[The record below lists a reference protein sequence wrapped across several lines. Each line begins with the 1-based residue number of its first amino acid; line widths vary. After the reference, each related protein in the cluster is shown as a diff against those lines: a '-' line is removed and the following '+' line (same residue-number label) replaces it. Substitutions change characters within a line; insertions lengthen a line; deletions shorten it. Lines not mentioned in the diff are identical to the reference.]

1 MTKFKSIQFRF
12 EHLLMINIFLI
23 MITIVGGIY
32 LRVDNNTVNC
42 PDWPTCFGNWEY
54 PVTYFGQF
62 HFWHRL
68 ISALVFILSLTA
80 TIFAF
85 RNHQTN
91 KGSKGFASALTL
103 ILLAQIVVGYF
114 VREPIPW
121 IRSVHFFSSLIS
133 IMIATGW
140 LVNYLNKNNKP
151 VKMHSFQ
158 KMARATILFS
168 LLMVIAGIL
177 TSLFKASNT
186 CLNFPLCSLQEFA
199 SPLIWLV
206 ISHRLLTLIV
216 TILGIRLL
224 TKSWLHFRFDSNILV
239 STTISVV
246 LLFGQVLIGALM
258 VTRGLRIDLVGI
270 HAFVSISYFISLIYV
285 SGMSQFVLPTPQP
298 ESLTILNDAIRR
310 KDFYLLN
317 KPIIVLLLLVITFA
331 GMVVGGGKIP
341 GLGLTF
347 WTLLAGAL
355 AAGGSSALNQF
366 MDRKI
371 DLTMQ
376 RTANRPIPS
385 GRISPSEG
393 LALGIAEIIISF
405 FLYASFV
412 NLLAAILAM
421 AGMVYYVFIY
431 SFWLKHATV
440 QNIVIG
446 GGAGAIPPLVGWAA
460 ATGSLNVPS
469 LFLFALVFLW
479 TPPHFWA
486 LAIIRKND
494 YARANVPMLPVIKGE
509 KATRLQILIYT
520 IEMVAL
526 TLLMPLFKVGGSVYL
541 ISAIVLGLWIL
552 LAAWRVFTVEGN
564 KVAYKMYR
572 YSSMYLAFI
581 FLALVIDVLV

>member
-1 MTKFKSIQFRF
+1 MNKLKSVKFRF
-12 EHLLMINIFLI
+12 EHILIINIILI
-23 MITIVGGIY
+23 MVTILGGIY
-32 LRVDNNTVNC
+32 LRIDNTSSSC
-42 PDWPTCFGNWEY
+42 PDWPTCFGTWEY
-54 PVTYFGQF
+54 PLTNMGQF
-62 HFWHRL
+62 QFWHRL
-68 ISALVFILSLTA
+68 ISMLAFLSSLISAFIVFRDHHK
-80 TIFAF
+80 FE
-85 RNHQTN
+85 
-91 KGSKGFASALTL
+91 GSKLYAGTLSFTLLT
-103 ILLAQIVVGYF
+103 QIAIGYF

-121 IRSVHFFSSLIS
+121 IRSIHFSLSLIS

-140 LVNYLNKNNKP
+140 LANFLNKNKKP
-151 VKMHSFQ
+151 V
-158 KMARATILFS
+158 TINAIHKTAEAMIIFS
-168 LLMVIAGIL
+168 LLMVLAGIL
-177 TSLFKASNT
+177 VSLTNASST
-186 CLNFPLCSLQEFA
+186 CTNFPVCTIQEFA
-199 SPLIWLV
+199 NPLAWLV
-206 ISHRLLTLIV
+206 ISHRLLTLI
-216 TILGIRLL
+216 IAGLGIYILN
-224 TKSWLHFRFDSNILV
+224 KSWIYFRSNSNILV
-239 STTISVV
+239 STTVLVV
-246 LLFGQVLIGALM
+246 LLFGQILVGALQVM
-258 VTRGLRIDLVGI
+258 RGLTMDLVGI
-270 HAFVSISYFISLIYV
+270 HAFITISYFVSLVYV
-285 SGMSQFVLPTPQP
+285 NVMSRYAQKSSQP
-298 ESLTILNDAIRR
+298 EKQTIFNDSIRR

-317 KPIIVLLLLVITFA
+317 KPIIVLLLLVITYA
-331 GMVVGGGKIP
+331 GMVVGAGKIP
-341 GLGLTF
+341 GFGLTF
-347 WTLLAGAL
+347 WTLSAGAL

-371 DLTMQ
+371 DLSMQ

-385 GRISPSEG
+385 GRLTPSEG

-405 FLYASFV
+405 FIYASFV

-509 KATRLQILIYT
+509 KTTRLQIFIYT
-520 IEMVAL
+520 IEMVVL

-541 ISAIVLGLWIL
+541 ISAVVLGIWIL
-552 LAAWRVFTVEGN
+552 MAAWRVLTVEGN

>member
-1 MTKFKSIQFRF
+1 MSRYAQKSSQP
-12 EHLLMINIFLI
+12 EK
-23 MITIVGGIY
+23 
-32 LRVDNNTVNC
+32 
-42 PDWPTCFGNWEY
+42 
-54 PVTYFGQF
+54 Q
-62 HFWHRL
+62 
-68 ISALVFILSLTA
+68 
-80 TIFAF
+80 TIF
-85 RNHQTN
+85 N
-91 KGSKGFASALTL
+91 
-103 ILLAQIVVGYF
+103 
-114 VREPIPW
+114 
-121 IRSVHFFSSLIS
+121 
-133 IMIATGW
+133 
-140 LVNYLNKNNKP
+140 
-151 VKMHSFQ
+151 
-158 KMARATILFS
+158 
-168 LLMVIAGIL
+168 
-177 TSLFKASNT
+177 
-186 CLNFPLCSLQEFA
+186 
-199 SPLIWLV
+199 
-206 ISHRLLTLIV
+206 
-216 TILGIRLL
+216 
-224 TKSWLHFRFDSNILV
+224 DS
-239 STTISVV
+239 
-246 LLFGQVLIGALM
+246 
-258 VTRGLRIDLVGI
+258 
-270 HAFVSISYFISLIYV
+270 
-285 SGMSQFVLPTPQP
+285 
-298 ESLTILNDAIRR
+298 IRR

-317 KPIIVLLLLVITFA
+317 KPIIVLLLLVITYA
-331 GMVVGGGKIP
+331 GMVVGAGKIP
-341 GLGLTF
+341 GFGLTF
-347 WTLLAGAL
+347 WTLSAGAL

-371 DLTMQ
+371 DLSMQ

-385 GRISPSEG
+385 GRLTPSEG

-405 FLYASFV
+405 FIYASFV

-509 KATRLQILIYT
+509 KTTRLQIFVYT
-520 IEMVAL
+520 IEMVVL

-541 ISAIVLGLWIL
+541 ISAVILGIWIL
-552 LAAWRVFTVEGN
+552 LAAWRVLTVEGN